1 MLDHF
6 QKANSIGEVLDLV
19 DENDVVIGT
28 VNRQKANKDPKLIH
42 REVAVILISKLVD
55 EKTKRSTKKK

>member
-1 MLDHF
+1 MVDHF

-28 VNRQKANKDPKLIH
+28 VNRQKANKDPQLIH
-42 REVAVILISKLVD
+42 REVAVI
-55 EKTKRSTKKK
+55 